1 MELAALAHVTKLV
14 SPVTGPC
21 MPLSEEDEWIENM
34 LDNIAKLEEKYGT
47 KCKSVCVDGVIFSA
61 EVAIPAFVKAKSLSC
76 IWLFGGS
83 HVLHRMRRKVREPAM
98 RAKTSP
104 RMQAKI

>member
-47 KCKSVCVDGVIFSA
+47 KSKSVCVDGVIFSA
-61 EVAIPAFVKAKSLSC
+61 EVAIPMVDFSKVKPK
-76 IWLFGGS
+76 
-83 HVLHRMRRKVREPAM
+83 LHRNKSIALP
-98 RAKTSP
+98 
-104 RMQAKI
+104 